1 MKLKIKH
8 IAVIVILLL
17 IGIFAYQAY
26 WLVNLYHTEQTKMQ
40 RDIKEVIRLSDYDEM
55 MHRFKILRAKKNGQH
70 GTIDISYSANY
81 HANTNKEKDK
91 STAKV
96 SVQKEKQRR
105 IQEEIAKKHSATVHY
120 SENKEEGDISVDS
133 SGEEKKNDSFDM
145 LGNTKGMQEFALVIQ
160 RGIHSCVDAFSKPD
174 INYFDKLLTA
184 RFDSLGIHEP
194 HQLLYLHRSQT
205 KKSVVRIDTLAK
217 HGKPIQ
223 GKTECYDY
231 DIDLL
236 THSCYR
242 VLLKPTTLAIIRQM
256 SGILATSFVMILVL
270 CFVFWYLIHT
280 LMKLKTLDEMKT
292 DFTNNITHELKTP
305 ISVAYAV
312 NDALLNFD
320 VSKDQKKAR
329 EYLLISQEQLKRLS
343 GLVEQILSMSME
355 RRKSLKLTIEE
366 VNVKS
371 MMDALMAEYKLSSDK
386 PIDFSIDVP
395 DDLILN
401 VDRAHF
407 SNIISNLIDN
417 AIKYSVERAEVKISA
432 RKGKQ
437 VEILISD
444 HGIGIAS
451 DKLKYIFDKF
461 YRVPH
466 GNLHEAKGYGL
477 GLYYVKS
484 MMERLNGSVIVESEL
499 GKGSTFK
506 LIFNGQD

>member
-1 MKLKIKH
+1 MNLKIKH

-17 IGIFAYQAY
+17 IGIFTYQAY
-26 WLVNLYHTEQTKMQ
+26 WLINLYHTEQTKMQ
-40 RDIKEVIRLSDYDEM
+40 HDIKEAIRLSDYDEM
-55 MHRFKILRAKKNGQH
+55 MHRFKILRAKKKGQH

-81 HANTNKEKDK
+81 HANTNNAKDK

-96 SVQKEKQRR
+96 SILKEKQRKIR
-105 IQEEIAKKHSATVHY
+105 GELAKKHSATVHY
-120 SENKEEGDISVDS
+120 SENKKDGNISMDS
-133 SGEEKKNDSFDM
+133 SEEERKNNSFDM
-145 LGNTKGMQEFALVIQ
+145 LGNTKGMQEFGLVIQ
-160 RGIHSCVDAFSKPD
+160 RGIHSCVDSFTEPD
-174 INYFDKLLTA
+174 LNYFDKLLTA
-184 RFDSLGIHEP
+184 RLDSLGIHEP
-194 HQLLYLHRSQT
+194 HQLLYLHRQQT
-205 KKSVVRIDTLAK
+205 KKSVVLTDTLAK
-217 HGKPIQ
+217 QGKPIQ
-223 GKTECYDY
+223 GKIENYDY

-236 THSCYR
+236 THSSYR
-242 VLLKPTTLAIIRQM
+242 IILKPTTLAIIRQM
-256 SGILATSFVMILVL
+256 SGILATSFGMILVL

-305 ISVAYAV
+305 IAVAYAA

-366 VNVKS
+366 VNIKS
-371 MMDALMAEYKLSSDK
+371 VIDALVAEYKLSSDK
-386 PIDFSIDVP
+386 PIDLSIDVP

-401 VDRAHF
+401 IDRAHF
-407 SNIISNLIDN
+407 SNIISNLMDN
-417 AIKYSVERAEVKISA
+417 AIKYSVEKAEIKISA
-432 RKGKQ
+432 RKNDSM
-437 VEILISD
+437 EIIVSD
-444 HGIGIAS
+444 HGIGVAS
-451 DKLKYIFDKF
+451 EKLKYIFDKF

-466 GNLHEAKGYGL
+466 GNLHEANGYGL

-484 MMERLNGSVIVESEL
+484 MMDRLNGSIVVESEL

-506 LIFNGQD
+506 LIFNG